1 MCVSEASQLLVLSAV
16 VELLEAAKVD
26 ARRVGVSSLD
36 GVAFSLEGLLNHEL
50 PHENKPG
57 DVVLDPFDPSSVFF
71 VGVSSSPTC
80 PPGARVPSSLSVPTR

>member
-57 DVVLDPFDPSSVFF
+57 DVVLDPSSVFF